1 VPRTA
6 DPEKIQRLLAA
17 TRQLLIRCGFGGTS
31 VDRICREAG
40 ISKGVFFHYFKT
52 KEDAVIA
59 VARDFV
65 TELGRQF
72 RAEPQARG
80 TDPRQRI
87 LHYIDFTLD
96 TCEHTL
102 LASGCLIG
110 SLSASLPEEHEAGIR
125 AICHEAFSGWVAS
138 FEALLQGAQQA
149 GLLASRIDTR
159 TLASQFIALVEGSL
173 LLRKTLG
180 ADILR
185 RNLQGFR
192 GMLAQLLTPVR
203 NGV

>member
-1 VPRTA
+1 MPRIA
-6 DPEKIQRLLAA
+6 DPEKMQRLLTA
-17 TRQLLIRCGFGGTS
+17 TRQLLIHGGFGGTS
-31 VDRICREAG
+31 VDRICREAD

-65 TELGRQF
+65 TELGKRF
-72 RAEPQARG
+72 RAGPQARG
-80 TDPRQRI
+80 ADPRQRI

-96 TCEHTL
+96 TCEHSL

-110 SLSASLPEEHEAGIR
+110 ALSASLPEEHAAGIR
-125 AICHEAFSGWVAS
+125 AICREAFSGWVAS
-138 FEALLQGAQQA
+138 FEALLQNAQQA
-149 GLLASRIDTR
+149 GLMPARIDTR

-192 GMLAQLLTPVR
+192 EMLTQMMASHGTEL
-203 NGV
+203 

>member
-1 VPRTA
+1 
-6 DPEKIQRLLAA
+6 
-17 TRQLLIRCGFGGTS
+17 

-52 KEDAVIA
+52 KEEAVIA

-65 TELGRQF
+65 IELGRQF
-72 RAEPQARG
+72 RTAPQARG
-80 TDPRQRI
+80 MDPRQRI
-87 LHYIDFTLD
+87 LHYVDFTLD
-96 TCEHTL
+96 TCEHSI

-110 SLSASLPEEHEAGIR
+110 GLSAALPEEHEAGIR
-125 AICHEAFSGWVAS
+125 AICREAFNGWVAS
-138 FEALLQGAQQA
+138 FEVLLQGAQQT
-149 GLLASRIDTR
+149 GLLTSRIDTR

-185 RNLQGFR
+185 RNLRGFR
-192 GMLAQLLTPVR
+192 DMLAQLLTPSR
-203 NGV
+203 SGV

>member
-1 VPRTA
+1 M
-6 DPEKIQRLLAA
+6 QRLLAA
-17 TRQLLIRCGFGGTS
+17 TRLLLIRCGFGGTS

-65 TELGRQF
+65 TELGKQF
-72 RAEPQARG
+72 RAGPQARG

-96 TCEHTL
+96 TCEHSV

-110 SLSASLPEEHEAGIR
+110 ALSASLPEEHDARIR
-125 AICHEAFSGWVAS
+125 AICGEAFSGWVAS
-138 FEALLQGAQQA
+138 FETLLQGAQQD
-149 GLLASRIDTR
+149 GLLPARVDTR

-180 ADILR
+180 PDILR
-185 RNLQGFR
+185 RNLRGFR
-192 GMLAQLLTPVR
+192 AMLAQLLTPFR
-203 NGV
+203 TGI